1 MVPICMNQIM
11 ITTVKVHSKNEKAL
25 SVAVHTTFL
34 KMNPTQIW
42 MLYMQQVPWKNHQK
56 WSKKHHTE
64 QTPYSLSSTLSK
76 RISKSKHQSNI
87 YRADRKIRMENVT
100 ERCIVRFQFELCI
113 GSAYMQENRSPTR
126 SRPPC
131 TKLKK

>member
-1 MVPICMNQIM
+1 MN
-11 ITTVKVHSKNEKAL
+11 S
-25 SVAVHTTFL
+25 
-34 KMNPTQIW
+34 TQIW

-131 TKLKK
+131 TKLKKWKKKYSFSFKKNHHWDIKCHIIPKIALFYWY

>member
-1 MVPICMNQIM
+1 
-11 ITTVKVHSKNEKAL
+11 
-25 SVAVHTTFL
+25 
-34 KMNPTQIW
+34 
-42 MLYMQQVPWKNHQK
+42 MQQVPWKNHQK

-131 TKLKK
+131 TKLKKWKKM

>member
-1 MVPICMNQIM
+1 MN
-11 ITTVKVHSKNEKAL
+11 S
-25 SVAVHTTFL
+25 
-34 KMNPTQIW
+34 TQIW

-113 GSAYMQENRSPTR
+113 GSAYMQEDRSPPAR
-126 SRPPC
+126 ARAQC
-131 TKLKK
+131 FKKGKILQ